1 MLRFSSAWI
10 LLTIAT
16 LCSAQSLTQ
25 PSPPSPSQEAHYDLS
40 VDVNLVNV
48 TATVLDESGRY
59 LDDLTTDDFQVL
71 EDGEPQKIAF
81 FSHDVHAPI
90 SLGVLIDSSGSLQDK
105 FRLSLQIA
113 RQVAASLS
121 SADEM
126 FVMAFN
132 SRVEL
137 KQEFTNNSQAIE
149 RSFANIHPHG
159 ETAVYDA
166 IAAGLMEMQKARY
179 PKRILL
185 LISDGFDTRSK
196 TKANEAEEML
206 RASKILFY
214 AIGIDD
220 DDNNPPRGRPR
231 YHIYE
236 YMLRKLSAAAGGD
249 LIRLY
254 TVGNY
259 DLSSLSQSL
268 LGTVHHQYTLGYYP
282 AAATTNH
289 ASRTIEIRVAKPGAR
304 IRCLSR

>member
-1 MLRFSSAWI
+1 LAAATLSSAQ
-10 LLTIAT
+10 T
-16 LCSAQSLTQ
+16 LN
-25 PSPPSPSQEAHYDLS
+25 PPSIPSTSQSPHYDLS

-71 EDGEPQKIAF
+71 ENGQTQKIAF
-81 FSHDVHAPI
+81 FSHDAHAPI
-90 SLGVLIDSSGSLQDK
+90 SLGVLIDGSGSLQDK
-105 FRLSLQIA
+105 FRQSLQIVSELA
-113 RQVAASLS
+113 GSLS
-121 SADEM
+121 STDEM
-126 FVMAFN
+126 FVMTFN

-137 KQEFTNNSQAIE
+137 KQQFTNDSEAIE
-149 RSFANIHPHG
+149 RSLTNIHPHG

-166 IAAGLMEMQKARY
+166 ISAGLLEMQKARY

-196 TKANEAEEML
+196 IKANEAEEML

-220 DDNNPPRGRPR
+220 DDNAPPRRRPR

-236 YMLRKLSAAAGGD
+236 YMLRKLTGAAGGD

-254 TVGNY
+254 TGRNY
-259 DLSSLSQSL
+259 DLGSLSQSL
-268 LGTVHHQYTLGYYP
+268 LGTVHQQYTLGYYP
-282 AAATTNH
+282 AAATTNGG
-289 ASRTIEIRVAKPGAR
+289 ARNIEIRVAKPGAR
-304 IRCLSR
+304 IRCLSC